1 MTEAEKTALKD
12 FLLDIN
18 CLKGLDKWADD
29 FNLFDVLRI
38 TNMEIRHSNILAWL
52 FDPNESHAMGD
63 AFIKEFA
70 RKLAEKNERENF
82 DYFAFMLQDFYSY
95 QVYRESNHMDIVLL
109 SREEKTAI
117 IIENKIWSGE
127 SEHQLQEYYERS
139 LVEYKDCA
147 EILYVFLTPDGSDSS
162 NPERWISFSYEEI
175 IEALECAVADTELRP
190 EVSLLIKNY
199 IETVRKK
206 IMRQRDEELARI
218 CNEIYNKHRTA
229 LRLIFENVSV
239 DNSIESE
246 VICSV
251 LQELSNEGLII
262 YEGKNKWSFTTAKM
276 DALLPPLK
284 TPDSAWGTNYIYWYW
299 FKKRDEQLTIHF
311 ELGGL
316 NLNEEQALN
325 SKLLIQAAGKKER
338 AGYRYFRL
346 FHSKA
351 KLSQDD
357 YETSLRNS
365 VKRLVKAALENEKKL
380 LEKVEELR
388 KV

>member
-206 IMRQRDEELARI
+206 IMR
-218 CNEIYNKHRTA
+218 
-229 LRLIFENVSV
+229 
-239 DNSIESE
+239 
-246 VICSV
+246 
-251 LQELSNEGLII
+251 
-262 YEGKNKWSFTTAKM
+262 
-276 DALLPPLK
+276 
-284 TPDSAWGTNYIYWYW
+284 
-299 FKKRDEQLTIHF
+299 
-311 ELGGL
+311 
-316 NLNEEQALN
+316 
-325 SKLLIQAAGKKER
+325 ER
-338 AGYRYFRL
+338 
-346 FHSKA
+346 
-351 KLSQDD
+351 
-357 YETSLRNS
+357 
-365 VKRLVKAALENEKKL
+365 
-380 LEKVEELR
+380 
-388 KV
+388 